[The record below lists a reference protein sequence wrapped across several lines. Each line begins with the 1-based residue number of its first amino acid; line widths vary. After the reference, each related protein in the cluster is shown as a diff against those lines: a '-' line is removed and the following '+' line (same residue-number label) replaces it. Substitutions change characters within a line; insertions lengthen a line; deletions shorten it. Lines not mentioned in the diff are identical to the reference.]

1 MAGLRP
7 SGIFPAGK
15 KNLTKSF
22 FVIIL
27 ILSENTPLTGSFPAE
42 GEGVFVSVDR
52 FSGNSQRGLEPLR
65 TQDRITILSVE
76 QNLKH
81 ALSISHYAYVLE
93 NGRIVLDGTS
103 EVIMANEYTK
113 KAYLGM

>member
-1 MAGLRP
+1 MM
-7 SGIFPAGK
+7 
-15 KNLTKSF
+15 
-22 FVIIL
+22 V
-27 ILSENTPLTGSFPAE
+27 
-42 GEGVFVSVDR
+42 GEVFKIVE
-52 FSGNSQRGLEPLR
+52 QLH
-65 TQDRITILSVE
+65 TQDQITILLVE

-103 EVIMANEYTK
+103 EAIMANEYTK